1 MTLRGVFESMNL
13 TAYDLTV
20 DMLDVHAVSTS
31 HEHQTQRTTYK
42 SNWHI
47 FYSKSWCISSTYND
61 GFVVLLAPQ

>member
-31 HEHQTQRTTYK
+31 HAHSTERTTYLPKIINNYRTVLVK
-42 SNWHI
+42 S
-47 FYSKSWCISSTYND
+47 Y
-61 GFVVLLAPQ
+61 GMV

>member
-31 HEHQTQRTTYK
+31 TVHPVHISTQQ
-42 SNWHI
+42 
-47 FYSKSWCISSTYND
+47 STYLTKIINNY
-61 GFVVLLAPQ
+61 GIGTAVE